1 MAKDYPNLRLDFIG
15 SPKSGSLDKLIDTLG
30 VRDKIDFH
38 SKLSIEKMVSLYQ
51 KATDSYRP
59 IGLRGLRL
67 LPAVEAMAC
76 GTPVVSTVG
85 GSLGE
90 IVGDAGLLA
99 PIRDPQALASQAGK
113 LLSNESTQHAY
124 SAQGLD
130 RVQKNFTWEKA
141 ATRLDTYYK
150 EIPANK
156 LVSLETI
163 RLSELALN
171 KESLLLDVGSG
182 EGRHSISAHL
192 ISDAVIFGLDANHG
206 DLLTAKSRLD
216 EFQISAQKRK
226 MCIHPG
232 KCF

>member
-1 MAKDYPNLRLDFIG
+1 M
-15 SPKSGSLDKLIDTLG
+15 
-30 VRDKIDFH
+30 RDRIDFH

-51 KATDSYRP
+51 KATVAIVPSDYE
-59 IGLRGLRL
+59 GFGF
-67 LPAVEAMAC
+67 PAVEAMAC

-99 PIRDPQALASQAGK
+99 PIRDPEALASQAGK

-150 EIPANK
+150 EILANN
-156 LVSLETI
+156 S
-163 RLSELALN
+163 
-171 KESLLLDVGSG
+171 
-182 EGRHSISAHL
+182 
-192 ISDAVIFGLDANHG
+192 
-206 DLLTAKSRLD
+206 
-216 EFQISAQKRK
+216 
-226 MCIHPG
+226 
-232 KCF
+232 